1 MPGWTRFKPAADWIA
16 ENGKVAVSQSN
27 GGAQSGNLKEIFE
40 QYLSERAVLT
50 GQKTLSDSERRM
62 LFYEFQQFLA
72 AQNRQ

>member
-1 MPGWTRFKPAADWIA
+1 MPGSDTVQTGCRLDR

-27 GGAQSGNLKEIFE
+27 GVAQSGNLKGIFE
-40 QYLSERAVLT
+40 QCVSERAAST